1 MSAPRTPRQFADAG
15 LVVLVACRCGHE
27 QRLDP
32 LMVEFTYGES
42 FDLAA
47 DWRELSVAFRCEAC
61 GSPRPIISF
70 GEAEAMVPLAR
81 TDVTAARL
89 QLAGRDLFARV

>member
-15 LVVLVACRCGHE
+15 MVVLIACRCGHE

-32 LMVEFTYGES
+32 LMVEFTCGEN

-47 DWRELSVAFRCEAC
+47 DWRELSVALHCEAC

-70 GEAEAMVPLAR
+70 SEAEKVVPEVRNDLR
-81 TDVTAARL
+81 RAAG
-89 QLAGRDLFARV
+89 GRR